1 MIGDKGRAGSC
12 FLQHERGSNDKQ
24 KPDLYRRAR
33 LSVTITKLKREEKWR
48 AREREREIR
57 VHAGRERVDR
67 RRRASV
73 LQAHPPVTFD
83 WLAGR

>member
-1 MIGDKGRAGSC
+1 MAS
-12 FLQHERGSNDKQ
+12 Q
-24 KPDLYRRAR
+24 
-33 LSVTITKLKREEKWR
+33 
-48 AREREREIR
+48 REREREIR